1 MSAITL
7 GGDLVHY
14 EVLGR
19 GRPVYL
25 LHGWIGSWR
34 YWVPTMQQLQAK
46 YRVYAID
53 LFGFGDSGK
62 NESRY
67 TLDHQVQMLLDFME
81 DMGQPKTALI
91 GHGLGALVAIEIAR
105 RDPERVPRMVL
116 VNPPLFD
123 PGDLTTRIPA
133 GRPVPLTDNRPP
145 STSAANPEATIM
157 NASSAMRA
165 ALLEASKARTQSEMA
180 SAAAQLAA
188 LENNES
194 RRSGAVGGNPLLEKI
209 GGGDLETLL
218 GRCFKRSEPEYEK
231 LLVDVNKADQ
241 KAVKSSIVNFDS
253 GRLLDTIR
261 LLPMPV
267 IIING
272 TDDILLEQP
281 NEDIWSYIT
290 RDKEDKLLPIPLQG
304 IRHFPMLEY
313 ERFPRL
319 VNDFLDTPNISDLE
333 IKERWKR
340 RTR

>member
-1 MSAITL
+1 MSAITI

-53 LFGFGDSGK
+53 LYGFGDSGK
-62 NESRY
+62 NDRKY
-67 TLDHQVQMLLDFME
+67 GLDHQVQMLMDFMTN
-81 DMGQPKTALI
+81 MGQPKAALV
-91 GHGLGALVAIEIAR
+91 GHGLGALVAAEIAR
-105 RDPERVPRMVL
+105 RDPERIPRLVL

-123 PGDLTTRIPA
+123 PGNLSNRIPA
-133 GRPVPLTDNRPP
+133 GRPVPLTDNKPRTETAP
-145 STSAANPEATIM
+145 NPEATIM

-165 ALLEASKARTQSEMA
+165 ALLAASQARTPNETA

-188 LENNES
+188 LESLEAQQSSTN
-194 RRSGAVGGNPLLEKI
+194 ANPLQDRLGNQDIES
-209 GGGDLETLL
+209 LL
-218 GRCFKRSEPEYEK
+218 GKCFKRSEPAYEK
-231 LLVDVNKADQ
+231 LLADVNKTDS
-241 KAVKSSIVNFDS
+241 KAVKNSVLGFDS
-253 GRLLDTIR
+253 GRFLDTIR
-261 LLPMPV
+261 LLPMPG
-267 IIING
+267 IIIQG
-272 TDDILLEQP
+272 AEDTLLEQP
-281 NEDIWSYIT
+281 GENIWNYIT
-290 RDKEDKLLPIPLQG
+290 SEKEDLLLPIPLPG
-304 IRHFPMLEY
+304 VRHFPMLEY

-319 VNDFLDTPNISDLE
+319 ISDFLDAVSLSELE

>member
-62 NESRY
+62 NENRY
-67 TLDHQVQMLLDFME
+67 TLDHQVQMLVDFMQ

-105 RDPERVPRMVL
+105 RDPERIPRLVL

-123 PGDLTTRIPA
+123 PGDLATRIPA
-133 GRPVPLTDNRPP
+133 GRPVALTDNRPLNDG
-145 STSAANPEATIM
+145 AAGPEATIM

-180 SAAAQLAA
+180 SAAAQLSA
-188 LENNES
+188 LEHNES
-194 RRSGAVGGNPLLEKI
+194 KRSTAAVSNPLLEKI
-209 GGGDLETLL
+209 GGSDLETLL
-218 GRCFKRSEPEYEK
+218 GRCFKRSEPEHEK

-241 KAVKSSIVNFDS
+241 KAVKSSIMNFDS

-267 IIING
+267 IIIHG
-272 TDDILLEQP
+272 TDDMLLEQP
-281 NEDIWSYIT
+281 NEDIWTYIT
-290 RDKEDKLLPIPLQG
+290 GDKDDRLLPIPLQG
-304 IRHFPMLEY
+304 VRHFPMLEY

-319 VNDFLDTPNISDLE
+319 VSDFLDIPNISELE